1 MLYCRWL
8 LPLWLFQY
16 GSRLVRVL
24 FLFTSLNLCIVGA
37 GALCSS
43 WEHDCGQ
50 EPIELLSQIC
60 SSLERGGLIQDRIW
74 SSLLHGPCH
83 AQNQAL
89 T

>member
-50 EPIELLSQIC
+50 EPLELLSQIC
-60 SSLERGGLIQDRIW
+60 SSLERFCSFLVSYLPVG
-74 SSLLHGPCH
+74 
-83 AQNQAL
+83 
-89 T
+89 